1 MKILKITLS
10 LSVALSST
18 LLAYDDYNYDNTD
31 SCTQARVLI
40 QDQTLVNDVIFNAP
54 TQTKESKSASVQAIK
69 NDDIS
74 IVNIPYSMEIQDN
87 LKVSFALPIVSTD
100 DDTGLGDISIGSEY
114 TFGDTSW
121 GFGQNSTKIRYK
133 STAGDEKKG
142 LGSGESAFTLT
153 HKIGKQLNDIYLVHG
168 LLSYTFN
175 NGNYGNS
182 YTLVG
187 GVQKPCIF
195 NDKIDTN
202 IKLSYFSSGETANLN
217 DETTNIDV
225 MAEFTSDKLVEGIP
239 LGFGL
244 KIPVSSE
251 IGNNDADKNTLIYFS
266 ASKSF

>member
-1 MKILKITLS
+1 MKTLKITLP
-10 LSVALSST
+10 LVMALSST
-18 LLAYDDYNYDNTD
+18 LFAYDDYHHYDNESTE
-31 SCTQARVLI
+31 TKVLI
-40 QDQTLVNDVIFNAP
+40 LDQTLVNDVIFDAP
-54 TQTKESKSASVQAIK
+54 TQTLDTQSASIQAIK
-69 NDDIS
+69 NDNITV
-74 IVNIPYSMEIQDN
+74 INIPYSMKIQDN
-87 LKVSFALPIVSTD
+87 LRVNFALPIVSTD

-121 GFGQNSTKIRYK
+121 ESGKNTTKIRYK
-133 STAGDEKKG
+133 STTGDDKKA

-153 HKIGKQLNDIYLVHG
+153 HKMGKQLNNIYLVHG
-168 LLSYTFN
+168 LISYTLN

-182 YTLVG
+182 YTLLG

-202 IKLSYFSSGETANLN
+202 IKLSYFSSAETANLN
-217 DETTNIDV
+217 DETTNIDL

-251 IGNNDADKNTLIYFS
+251 IGNNNAEKNTLIYFS